1 MRRHIWSEHD
11 FIAGDI
17 CLDFLNTVGDTG
29 KTRTDNRLAD
39 IQSLCEWARFGGI
52 VDSGESLQPSQTE
65 LAEALRMR
73 ERLHGLFAGMA
84 RGESLAEAWEA
95 VRPSVADAVA
105 SSVLAIGEQPPLRI
119 EGSQFTQ
126 RIALAALGLI
136 HSGQLQRLRECARC
150 SWLFL
155 DQSKAQR
162 RRWCR
167 TEVCGNRARVER
179 HYHKRTGSK
188 QA

>member
-1 MRRHIWSEHD
+1 MGRHIWSEHD

-29 KTRTDNRLAD
+29 KTRLDNRLPD
-39 IQSLCEWARFGGI
+39 IQALREWAQYSGI
-52 VDSGESLQPSQTE
+52 ADSAETLQPSP
-65 LAEALRMR
+65 AECAKAISLR
-73 ERLHGLFAGMA
+73 ERLHRLFAGIA
-84 RGESLAEAWEA
+84 RGENSDAAWEA
-95 VRPSVADAVA
+95 VRASLAEAVA
-105 SSVLAIGEQPPLRI
+105 GSMLAIGEQPPLRI
-119 EGSQFTQ
+119 ADSPLSQ
-126 RIALAALGLI
+126 RIALAALALL
-136 HSGQLQRLRECARC
+136 HSGQLHRLKECARC

-179 HYHKRTGSK
+179 HYRK
-188 QA
+188 QIARHSE

>member
-1 MRRHIWSEHD
+1 MGRHIWSEHD

-29 KTRTDNRLAD
+29 KTRTDNRLPD
-39 IQSLCEWARFGGI
+39 LQSLCEWAQYSGI
-52 VDSGESLQPSQTE
+52 VDSGESLQPSR
-65 LAEALRMR
+65 AEFAKAISLR
-73 ERLHGLFAGMA
+73 ERLHGLFAGIA
-84 RGESLAEAWEA
+84 RGESSDAAWEA
-95 VRPSVADAVA
+95 VRTSVADAVA
-105 SSVLAIGEQPPLRI
+105 GSLLAIGEQPLLRI
-119 EGSQFTQ
+119 EGPQFSQ
-126 RIALAALGLI
+126 RIALAALSLI
-136 HSGQLQRLRECARC
+136 HSGQLHRLRECARC

-179 HYHKRTGSK
+179 HYRK
-188 QA
+188 QIAGHSE